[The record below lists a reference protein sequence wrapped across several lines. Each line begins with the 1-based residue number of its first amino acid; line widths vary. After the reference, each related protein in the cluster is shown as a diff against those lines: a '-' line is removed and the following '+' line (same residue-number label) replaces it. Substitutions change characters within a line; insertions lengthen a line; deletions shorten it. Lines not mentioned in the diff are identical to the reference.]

1 MKWKNE
7 ALVGLVVIAGI
18 LTALAGAVWLSGRS
32 MAGDE
37 REITATFRGVG
48 ALEQGNPV
56 KLRGVNVGRVES
68 IRLSE
73 RGDGVFVTMSVRPDI
88 VMPSDAGVLL
98 ASESLFGDWMAQI
111 VSRGQY
117 PEMEFVST
125 QRGGVLPGAAL
136 PDISELTAVAARI
149 SGDIQ
154 TLSDR
159 VQLAFTEETALTIR
173 QTLENVG
180 EVSDQLQGFIG
191 QQTRT
196 YDAVSKNV
204 LESTANV
211 RRTTE
216 TASLAATDIRT
227 TINRGDVQAIL
238 ANARRASANL
248 ETLSAQLGTTTTGV
262 PGLIAR
268 TDSTVAAFGATAS
281 ALNATISG
289 LQPALGEL
297 GPTLVEARRAVT
309 TLGAAITAI
318 QQGNGTLGRLATD
331 PALYEETQRAIVTLR
346 RLLAD
351 IQQNPAKYIGQV
363 QVF

>member
-18 LTALAGAVWLSGRS
+18 LTALAGAVWLSGKS
-32 MAGDE
+32 WSGEE
-37 REITATFRGVG
+37 RTITATFRGVG
-48 ALEQGNPV
+48 ALEVGNPV
-56 KLRGVNVGRVES
+56 KLRGVNVGRVTA

-73 RGDGVFVTMSVRPDI
+73 RGDGVFVNMTVRPDI
-88 VMPSDAGVLL
+88 TMPSDAGVLL

-117 PEMEFVST
+117 PDLEFVAA
-125 QRGGVLPGAAL
+125 QRGRVLPGASL

-149 SGDIQ
+149 SSDIE
-154 TLSDR
+154 TLSAR
-159 VQLAFTEETALTIR
+159 IQLAFTEETALTIR

-180 EVSDQLQGFIG
+180 EVSDQLEGFIG

-196 YDAVSKNV
+196 YDAVSRNV
-204 LESTANV
+204 LGATENV

-216 TASLAATDIRT
+216 TASLTATDIRT

-248 ETLSAQLGTTTTGV
+248 ETLSAQLSASTGGI
-262 PGLIAR
+262 PGVIAR
-268 TDSTVAAFGATAS
+268 VDTTVAAFGATATALNQTIS
-281 ALNATISG
+281 AL
-289 LQPALGEL
+289 QPSLAEV
-297 GPTLVEARRAVT
+297 GPTLVEARRAMG
-309 TLGAAITAI
+309 TLSTAIGAI

-331 PALYEETQRAIVTLR
+331 PALYEEMQRAIETLR
-346 RLLAD
+346 RLMAD
-351 IQQNPAKYIGQV
+351 IQQNPAKYIGEV